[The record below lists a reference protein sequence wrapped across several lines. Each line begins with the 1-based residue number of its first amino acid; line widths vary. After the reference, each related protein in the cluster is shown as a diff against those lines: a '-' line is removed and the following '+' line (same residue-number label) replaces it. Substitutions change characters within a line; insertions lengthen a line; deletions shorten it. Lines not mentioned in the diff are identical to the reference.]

1 MMHIRQWL
9 VVSFL
14 VSTIVAC
21 GGQNSR
27 PTDEQKKDKEA
38 ARLNVQL
45 ASGYIRRGNL
55 EVAKAKLLKAIEHD
69 EYYVPA
75 YTTMAVLMNM
85 LGDYEEAEKYYRE
98 ALDLNNNDP
107 DLHNNYGTFL
117 CNHGKFEEAMKQFNI
132 ALKNQFYETPEAAHS
147 NMGYCMMRGDKPDY
161 VTAEKHLRKA
171 LSKNPN
177 ISSALLAMGE
187 LGLETGKFLMSRAYM
202 QRYHALIKADAH
214 SLWVQIQAEYALGDR
229 DYFVKLSRQLLKAFP
244 ESEEAKK
251 VMRLPNKW

>member
-9 VVSFL
+9 IVFL

-27 PTDEQKKDKEA
+27 PSDRQKKDREA
-38 ARLNVQL
+38 AVLNVQL

-69 EYYVPA
+69 EYYLPA

-85 LGDYEEAEKYYRE
+85 LGDYEQAEKYYRE
-98 ALDLNNNDP
+98 ALDINVNDP

-117 CNHGKFEEAMKQFNI
+117 CNHGKFEEAKEQFNI
-132 ALKNQFYETPEAAHS
+132 ALRNQFYVTPQAAHS
-147 NMGYCMMRGDKPDY
+147 NLGYCMMQGDNPDY
-161 VTAEKHLRKA
+161 AVAEKHLRKA
-171 LSKNPN
+171 LEKDPN

-202 QRYHALIKADAH
+202 QRYHAQAKPDAH
-214 SLWVQIQAEYALGDR
+214 SLWIQIQAEYALGDR
-229 DYFVKLSRQLLKAFP
+229 DFFVKLSRELLKLFP
-244 ESEEAKK
+244 ESDEAKK